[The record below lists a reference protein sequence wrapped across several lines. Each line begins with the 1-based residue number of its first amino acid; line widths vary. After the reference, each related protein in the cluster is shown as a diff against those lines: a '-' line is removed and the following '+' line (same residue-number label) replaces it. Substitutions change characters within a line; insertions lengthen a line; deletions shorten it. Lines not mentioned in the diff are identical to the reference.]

1 MNQNTLSGP
10 RTRRALVR
18 VATVAALALAPASV
32 LAGTAMA
39 DAPAIEQATSVSD
52 YGDGYDLGSDYNYYT
67 HDYNANDSDSYA
79 YNTPDTSESTS
90 QDRTYSNKPAEPRP
104 PLFPLPV
111 LQLPGTGS
119 AS

>member
-1 MNQNTLSGP
+1 MNQNTLNRL
-10 RTRRALVR
+10 RTRRALAR
-18 VATVAALALAPASV
+18 VATVAALALAPASA

-39 DAPAIEQATSVSD
+39 DAPAVEHASPASD
-52 YGDGYDLGSDYNYYT
+52 YGDGFDLGSQYNYYT
-67 HDYNANDSDSYA
+67 HDYNDTDADDGYV
-79 YNTPDTSESTS
+79 YNTDSSEDTPR
-90 QDRTYSNKPAEPRP
+90 DRTYSNAPAAPHP

>member
-1 MNQNTLSGP
+1 MNPNTLHGP

-18 VATVAALALAPASV
+18 VATIAALTLAPASV

-39 DAPAIEQATSVSD
+39 DETGVQQASPVAD

-67 HDYNANDSDSYA
+67 NDYNTNDSDSYA
-79 YNTPDTSESTS
+79 YNTPDASESTS
-90 QDRTYSNKPAEPRP
+90 QDRTYSNTPAGPRP

-119 AS
+119 AY